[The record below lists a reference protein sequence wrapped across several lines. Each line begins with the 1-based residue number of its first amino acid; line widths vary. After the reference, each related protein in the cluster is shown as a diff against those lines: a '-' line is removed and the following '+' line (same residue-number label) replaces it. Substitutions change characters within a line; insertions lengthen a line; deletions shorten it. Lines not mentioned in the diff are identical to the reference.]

1 MNPSCPRHSRGRS
14 LPRRAFTIIEV
25 MIAMAI
31 FMMVVAAIYATWS
44 AVLRATKAGLQA
56 AANVQRGRI
65 ALRTLQ
71 DALLTAVNYPDNVKY
86 YTFVAETSG
95 DFADVEFSARLPSS
109 FPGVGRY
116 GGSLLRR
123 VRFTVEQGKD
133 NKGNELVMYE
143 KPFLLPPDNDFN
155 PYRLV
160 LSHDVSL
167 FMVEFFDAQKREYT
181 REWSQ
186 TNALPKLVRI
196 AVGLGKQSSGN
207 APQDLVTTSVAIPAT
222 AIARVAPR
230 IQ

>member
-1 MNPSCPRHSRGRS
+1 MSAPHRGKSPLRPSG
-14 LPRRAFTIIEV
+14 FTIIEV

-31 FMMVVAAIYATWS
+31 FMMVVAAMYATWT
-44 AVLRATKAGLQA
+44 AVLRSAKAGLQA

-86 YTFVAETSG
+86 YTFVAKSEG
-95 DFADVEFSARLPSS
+95 DFADIEFSARLPSS

-123 VRFTVEQGKD
+123 VRFTVEPGKAS
-133 NKGNELVMYE
+133 NNELVMYE
-143 KPFLLPPDNDFN
+143 KPFLLPPDNDFS

-167 FMVEFFDAQKREYT
+167 FMVEFFDSAKREYSPDW
-181 REWSQ
+181 RQ
-186 TNALPKLVRI
+186 TNALPKLVRV
-196 AVGLGKQSSGN
+196 AVGLGRQSSGN
-207 APQDLVTTSVAIPAT
+207 GPQDLVSTSIAIPAT
-222 AIARVAPR
+222 AIGRETQTPR
-230 IQ
+230 IK